1 MVQLDTVTLV
11 AQTINA
17 DTTTLMPLQGGLHA
31 EIGADGT
38 FWSIRRRRL
47 GGRRRSSSIGPA
59 PLSSNGQAGGVK
71 LDGKVAAITG
81 GGRGIGRE
89 IALRFVAEGAAVALA
104 APEADEIRTA
114 AASIE
119 RAGGRALA
127 VVTDIREPDQVA
139 SFAETVTAEL
149 GVPDV
154 LVNNSGIAGPNSV
167 LWTLDPADWDET
179 IRINLTGTFLC
190 CRAFLPAM
198 VQRGQGSIVVIGS
211 TTGKRPEAGRTP
223 YAASKL
229 GLVGLVRTL
238 AWELGE
244 HGIRVNLISPGSVE
258 GPRIEAVMVGR
269 AQAQGK
275 TVEEIRADV
284 AASSPLGRLTAP
296 GDIASAAV
304 FLASE
309 DAASITGE
317 DLNVTAGRAMY

>member
-1 MVQLDTVTLV
+1 M
-11 AQTINA
+11 
-17 DTTTLMPLQGGLHA
+17 
-31 EIGADGT
+31 
-38 FWSIRRRRL
+38 
-47 GGRRRSSSIGPA
+47 
-59 PLSSNGQAGGVK
+59 K

-89 IALRFVAEGAAVALA
+89 IALQFVAEGAAVALA

-119 RAGGRALA
+119 CAGGRALA

-167 LWTLDPADWDET
+167 LWTLGPADWDET

-198 VQRGQGSIVVIGS
+198 VQRGQGSILMIGS
-211 TTGKRPEAGRTP
+211 TAGKRPEAGRSP

-284 AASSPLGRLTAP
+284 AASSPLGRLTSP